1 MPDKTG
7 EPRDSIFAKFAVVR
21 RDYGPGGIRVELSQV
36 GILHVW
42 IQNNHLGL
50 KTGREKPPFVRP
62 VLIDRELPR
71 LETRLD
77 ELTRATAPLSP
88 EQRQEWIQVSGQLD
102 LLKHRRELL
111 LARTGDDYVVAPPN
125 P

>member
-7 EPRDSIFAKFAVVR
+7 EPRDSIVAKFAVVR

-36 GILHVW
+36 GILPVW

-50 KTGREKPPFVRP
+50 KNGREKTPFIRP

-71 LETRLD
+71 LETRRD

-88 EQRQEWIQVSGQLD
+88 EQRQARIQVSAQLD
-102 LLKHRRELL
+102 LLKHRR
-111 LARTGDDYVVAPPN
+111 ASVRPRRHAA
-125 P
+125 